1 MSLLNTF
8 LLLIFSVVLG
18 GGIVAYLD
26 RSNKE
31 KVIKLLLAFSGGF
44 LLSIAFIHFLPE
56 LYAHGGEQV
65 GIYILIG
72 FLVQLVLEFFSG
84 GIEHGHIHHSHS
96 KSAIPWGVLIALGIH
111 SFVEGIPLAAPF
123 IGETTATT
131 HHHGGESTL
140 LMGIVFHQIPVAISL
155 MVLLLSGGIAKQK
168 AWLIM
173 GLFALTTPAG
183 LLLGLSSKDL
193 LFALNFDIILALVV
207 GMFLHISTTIIF
219 ETNENHKFNLIKL
232 ISILIGFV
240 LAIVIH

>member
-1 MSLLNTF
+1 MSIYSTF
-8 LLLIFSVVLG
+8 LLLISSVILG
-18 GGIVAYLD
+18 GGIVSYLD

-56 LYAHGGEQV
+56 LYSHAGEQI

-72 FLVQLVLEFFSG
+72 FLVQLLLEFFSG
-84 GIEHGHIHHSHS
+84 GIEHGHIHHHH
-96 KSAIPWGVLIALGIH
+96 KNAIPWGVLIALGIH

-131 HHHGGESTL
+131 HHHGGEQTL
-140 LMGIVFHQIPVAISL
+140 LMGIIFHQIPVAISL
-155 MVLLLSGGIAKQK
+155 MVLLLSGGIGKKK
-168 AWLIM
+168 AWIIM
-173 GLFALTTPAG
+173 LLFALTTPAG
-183 LLLGLSSKDL
+183 LLLGLVSKDL
-193 LFALNFDIILALVV
+193 LFSLNFDIILALVV

-232 ISILIGFV
+232 ISILVGFV
-240 LAIVIH
+240 LAIFIH